1 MGRPPVCAGPAP
13 ECRRAG
19 AGVGCRRVGGD
30 RFHVV
35 TWEYDDDEV
44 PDRPADLLNL
54 VVQYIG
60 RVSAERGEPAG
71 ALHYAGC
78 GTDER
83 GR

>member
-1 MGRPPVCAGPAP
+1 M
-13 ECRRAG
+13 
-19 AGVGCRRVGGD
+19 
-30 RFHVV
+30 

-54 VVQYIG
+54 VGQYIG